1 MTIEQIALTALACW
15 LAFALLAVPLV
26 YIGYGFAMAAKKAR
40 DMGLSQKNVVIV
52 DGLIVLPF
60 FILDVLVNI
69 IVFPVL
75 CLDLHPRRTFTT
87 VTSRLCQYNENPHT
101 WRLRKFWADV
111 FAAFLDGKD
120 PDGDHVKGAN
130 FKFKWLG

>member
-1 MTIEQIALTALACW
+1 MTEAQIAITAASCW
-15 LAFALLAVPLV
+15 LAFTIVAVPLV

-40 DMGLSQKNVVIV
+40 DLGFSQRKVVIV

-60 FILDVLVNI
+60 FILDVVVNC

-87 VTSRLCQYNENPHT
+87 VTSRLCQYNADPGT
-101 WRLRKFWADV
+101 WRLRRFWTDF

-120 PDGDHVKGAN
+120 PSGDHVKGAN

>member
-1 MTIEQIALTALACW
+1 MTHSQIAITAITCW
-15 LAFALLAVPLV
+15 FAFTAVAVPLV

-40 DMGLSQKNVVIV
+40 DMGFSQRKVVIV

-60 FILDVLVNI
+60 FILDVLINMLVL
-69 IVFPVL
+69 PVL

-87 VTSRLCQYNENPHT
+87 VTSRLCQYNADQKT
-101 WRLRKFWADV
+101 WRLRKFWADF

-120 PDGDHVKGAN
+120 LDGDHVKGAN
-130 FKFKWLG
+130 LKFKWLG